1 MLGLFTEKIVQ
12 TGHRVCQYI
21 LHRVRLTFPQESII
35 AIIENDAV
43 KAILLLLS
51 SLLFSLLATEHI
63 VMLALTLALLSEIHY
78 THIQKRSIEKL
89 QDEYRGQ
96 RAVNLVA
103 ATRHR
108 VAYLALQQKIHSV
121 SSGNTECTRAHYEH
135 PSAELVRENRQ
146 LKERLHQLRLSG
158 KTSTSTRT
166 HNDRS
171 TAEITCANNV
181 LINSTR
187 KLRATVTSLKSDVDH
202 REKIIK
208 GLRRSLETLHVV
220 RAEENRDKDAAIEY
234 LERSVEAAVAR
245 YSELSN
251 ELYRLTA
258 AANEAEALAK
268 ELHILQARNR
278 ASNEEPDGGGA
289 ASKGIEDSA
298 SEDVDQQAKNSDFLQ
313 EGVDQGHKP
322 LAPNC
327 ATVEDC
333 DEEEEL

>member
-1 MLGLFTEKIVQ
+1 MQ

-35 AIIENDAV
+35 AIIDNDAV
-43 KAILLLLS
+43 KAVSLLLS
-51 SLLFSLLATEHI
+51 SLLFSLLAKQHI

-78 THIQKRSIEKL
+78 THIQKRRIEKL

-96 RAVNLVA
+96 RAVNLAA

-121 SSGNTECTRAHYEH
+121 SSENTACTSAHYEH

-158 KTSTSTRT
+158 KTSTCTRT

-171 TAEITCANNV
+171 TAEIVCANNV
-181 LINSTR
+181 LISSTR
-187 KLRATVTSLKSDVDH
+187 KFRATVASLKSDVDH
-202 REKIIK
+202 REKTVK
-208 GLRRSLETLHVV
+208 SLQRSLETLCAT
-220 RAEENRDKDAAIEY
+220 RAEEVRNKDTAIEY
-234 LERSVEAAVAR
+234 LERSVEAAAAR

-251 ELYRLTA
+251 ELYLLTA
-258 AANEAEALAK
+258 VANEAKALAR
-268 ELHILQARNR
+268 ELQNLQARNR
-278 ASNEEPDGGGA
+278 TSNEEPDGGGA

-327 ATVEDC
+327 ATVEDF